1 MVLHL
6 SGTKGVQCYV
16 SPIANADHIVN
27 NKIQILWQI
36 DGELGNTIMVNLETY
51 LRDLIHLETQINFE
65 TSLFNWKLNL
75 ELWN

>member
-16 SPIANADHIVN
+16 SPISNADHIVN